1 MARRPVT
8 DVAPLAVSDEM
19 VEAIAEFYDDPLG
32 FVYFVFPWG
41 EDGTELHDQTG
52 PDEWQ
57 EEFLS
62 KLREAVRARKSN
74 AELGAYL
81 AGAASG
87 HGVGKSTLVAWVIL
101 WFISTRVDPAIVV
114 TANTQSQL
122 NSKTWRELAKWHRL
136 ALNGSWFQ
144 WTATR
149 LYYKPRPETWF
160 AQAVPWTKENSEA
173 FAGTHAK
180 DVLIIMDEGSGID
193 DAIWEV
199 AEGAL
204 TTAGAIWLVFGNPTK
219 NTGRFRECFR
229 RFRHRWDMM
238 RVDSRDAKQANK
250 TQLQKWVDDYGEDS
264 DFVRVRVRGEFPRAS
279 NTQLIGTDL
288 VENGQ
293 MLFKQR
299 FGDTLR
305 KAIELEGPGAFFRR
319 RLDDNPLAPKIM
331 ALDVARKG
339 GDQSVIVL
347 RQGKTALAVAKWREL
362 DAVQLAARVAEWL
375 DQELPDLF
383 VVDEVGVG
391 AGVADILESLGYA
404 VERCNPGVRAL
415 EERKFFNRR
424 AEMWWKMRDWLRE
437 GGRIDHLDAEFM
449 DDLTSPEY
457 GYSDRGERIQLE
469 SKDDM
474 RERGLPSPD
483 TGDALSMTF
492 WMPVAPR
499 TAAQETLD
507 EKIARAANNVGG
519 GGATRTWMS
528 YGPVMRGSNDN
539 ADRISAGVQLP
550 DARGPELSARDDE
563 RKRLSERAGDA
574 QSRARGVPAERRG
587 RPGLCA
593 VRCDRNDKRRVCD
606 RPWRRGRTY
615 RGARGGDAALRH
627 IG

>member
-8 DVAPLAVSDEM
+8 DVAPLAASDEM

-41 EDGTELHDQTG
+41 EEGTELHDQDG
-52 PDEWQ
+52 PDAWQ
-57 EEFLS
+57 EDFLR
-62 KLREAVRARKSN
+62 KLGDAVRERKSN

-81 AGAASG
+81 AGRASG
-87 HGVGKSTLVAWVIL
+87 HGVGKSAVVAWVIL

-114 TANTQSQL
+114 TANTQGQL

-180 DVLIIMDEGSGID
+180 DVLMIMDEASAID
-193 DAIWEV
+193 DVIWEV

-204 TTAGAIWLVFGNPTK
+204 TTPGAIWLVFGNPTK

-229 RFRHRWDMM
+229 RFRHRWDMD
-238 RVDSRDAKQANK
+238 RVDSRDAKKANK
-250 TQLQKWVDDYGEDS
+250 PQLQKWIDDYGEDS

-293 MLFKQR
+293 MLFKSR

-305 KAIELEGPGAFFRR
+305 KAIELEGPGTFYRR
-319 RLDDNPLAPKIM
+319 KLDDNPLAPKIM

-339 GDQSVIVL
+339 ADQSVLVI

-375 DQELPDLF
+375 DQELPDSF

-404 VERCNPGVRAL
+404 VERCNPGVKAL

-437 GGRIDHLDAEFM
+437 GGRIDHLDAEFL

-474 RERGLPSPD
+474 RDRGLPSPD

-507 EKIARAANNVGG
+507 EKIARAAQNVGG
-519 GGATRTWMS
+519 GGSTRTWMS
-528 YGPVMRGSNDN
+528 FGPVMRRSLDN

-550 DARGPELSARDDE
+550 NARGSYVAARHVDGQ
-563 RKRLSERAGDA
+563 RVRQHTRDA
-574 QSRARGVPAERRG
+574 QSRARGVPAERR
-587 RPGLCA
+587 RRARLRA
-593 VRCDRNDKRRVCD
+593 VRRHCLDQHRIRDRS
-606 RPWRRGRTY
+606 WGRGWAHRC
-615 RGARGGDAALRH
+615 A
-627 IG
+627 